1 MKLIVKET
9 AEAQGY
15 NIDSLTRA
23 SGLDYNTVHRYW
35 HNVIRRVD
43 LTTLTKLGRALQVD
57 PRQLLA
63 LDEADTGT

>member
-1 MKLIVKET
+1 MKLVVKEK

-15 NIDSLTRA
+15 NIDRLARA

-43 LTTLTKLGRALQVD
+43 LITLEKLAQTLNLD
-57 PRQLLA
+57 PRELLEP
-63 LDEADTGT
+63 DHPS